1 MPSLGASNPPVSGIT
16 GELLKHYRL
25 VVRLGYGR
33 STDVL
38 LATREVTP
46 LVTEP
51 VVVKRLH
58 ERFTESPDFVRRF
71 LTEAPLLRRLDHP
84 ELVKTLDAGMLDGR
98 CCVAEEYLEGQ
109 PLRLLLRRA
118 GDAGGLAT
126 ELAVYVAIC
135 MLQGLHHAHQAT
147 DVDGL
152 QAGIVHRNVSPH
164 AVFVTYDGSVK
175 LTDFSIAGWYPGAGD
190 ATRGNPLY
198 SAPEQ
203 DGDHQAVDRR
213 ADVFSVGVVLWEAL
227 TGKNPFGDHQTAD
240 RVAPSSKQNAP
251 FASSVKKDLPAV
263 LDAIVA
269 RALCWDAGGRYATA
283 ADMQRDLAR
292 WLDFMGVDDAP
303 VALGS
308 LMRRLFAG
316 EVVEQRRLVTVLRGG
331 DDPVPS
337 SRSGQRPIVS
347 APPVNGS
354 PDAANGPPTSRS
366 PQRPASVPPP
376 PLPQPPP
383 PLPPPVSRPPARPPS
398 GSLPTLPPPPIG
410 KATGAGAGEPPR
422 ARPRTSALTFRALE
436 LAAKRDE
443 APPPED

>member
-164 AVFVTYDGSVK
+164 A
-175 LTDFSIAGWYPGAGD
+175 
-190 ATRGNPLY
+190 AT
-198 SAPEQ
+198 
-203 DGDHQAVDRR
+203 
-213 ADVFSVGVVLWEAL
+213 
-227 TGKNPFGDHQTAD
+227 
-240 RVAPSSKQNAP
+240 
-251 FASSVKKDLPAV
+251 
-263 LDAIVA
+263 
-269 RALCWDAGGRYATA
+269 
-283 ADMQRDLAR
+283 
-292 WLDFMGVDDAP
+292 
-303 VALGS
+303 
-308 LMRRLFAG
+308 
-316 EVVEQRRLVTVLRGG
+316 
-331 DDPVPS
+331 
-337 SRSGQRPIVS
+337 
-347 APPVNGS
+347 
-354 PDAANGPPTSRS
+354 
-366 PQRPASVPPP
+366 
-376 PLPQPPP
+376 
-383 PLPPPVSRPPARPPS
+383 
-398 GSLPTLPPPPIG
+398 
-410 KATGAGAGEPPR
+410 
-422 ARPRTSALTFRALE
+422 
-436 LAAKRDE
+436 
-443 APPPED
+443 